1 MNFLHEL
8 VPLLTPFVPLAAAL
22 VWPVTTL
29 IILYWFKDGLREVI
43 KQIAEAKVGDKL
55 YFKFW
60 QAKTDLATAEPLPAL
75 AESTVIEVS
84 VPAGVRW
91 DRVADLFWLG
101 ADLDWTGQA
110 VLRAAPKERIIHGL
124 TQCYHH
130 ASQCG
135 FVDTVPGK
143 QLAALKTQVSG
154 MPEESLDRQWRANFA
169 EQLSTVVKGF
179 SGLTIE
185 KQPDFRPSP

>member
-1 MNFLHEL
+1 MNFLHEVVSVL
-8 VPLLTPFVPLAAAL
+8 APFVPLAVAL
-22 VWPVTTL
+22 VWPITVL
-29 IILYWFKDGLREVI
+29 IILCWFKDGLRELI

-75 AESTVIEVS
+75 AESTATAIEVNI
-84 VPAGVRW
+84 PASVRW

-110 VLRAAPKERIIHGL
+110 VLRAAPKERILHGL

-135 FVDTVPGK
+135 F
-143 QLAALKTQVSG
+143 
-154 MPEESLDRQWRANFA
+154 
-169 EQLSTVVKGF
+169 
-179 SGLTIE
+179 
-185 KQPDFRPSP
+185 